1 MSRRAYGRWQSDEVS
16 AVSTPNDKDS
26 DKDQVRALLDRLPQD
41 ATFADIQ
48 RAIAVLMWPKR
59 DDGSLAPPQRLE
71 PEEVKRR
78 LREWLKSEKDK

>member
-1 MSRRAYGRWQSDEVS
+1 M
-16 AVSTPNDKDS
+16 S
-26 DKDQVRALLDRLPQD
+26 DKSDKQQVRELLDRLPED

-48 RAIAVLMWPKR
+48 RALAVMVWPKAR
-59 DDGSLAPPQRLE
+59 DGSLKAPERLE